1 MLGETLPRAAWR
13 GMGLFIVSLL
23 PFQTAAEPL
32 CVARGHSG
40 APVFSN
46 LPDDGA
52 CSPLSLHGAPD
63 ARDPVASSARSRS
76 SRPFERSVA
85 VQARRYGVSQ
95 KLVHAVIQAESGGNP
110 AAVSPKGAQGIMQLM
125 PATARRFEVSD
136 PLDPDQNIEGGV
148 RYLSYLLDIYNGDT
162 VRALAAYNAGEAAVR
177 KHGGVPPYRE
187 TQDYVHKVLEL
198 AGNGPSRVRTTREGP
213 TIPTAPAASVVR
225 MLRGPGGTLRLE
237 N

>member
-1 MLGETLPRAAWR
+1 MIRFVPAGRCWVAGIAAVVLSALPARPEQLCAAAGPSGSTIFTNSPPDGICR
-13 GMGLFIVSLL
+13 PVLL
-23 PFQTAAEPL
+23 PGPPAPAP
-32 CVARGHSG
+32 
-40 APVFSN
+40 APVAA
-46 LPDDGA
+46 GK
-52 CSPLSLHGAPD
+52 
-63 ARDPVASSARSRS
+63 
-76 SRPFERSVA
+76 RPFDKSVTEH
-85 VQARRYGVSQ
+85 ARRYGVSQ